1 MRFRCLAGPLR
12 IRPKPRGGENATCL
26 LANQLLVSSL
36 SNPDPKAGRRLRVT
50 VDISAF
56 NTVNTKEILA

>member
-1 MRFRCLAGPLR
+1 M
-12 IRPKPRGGENATCL
+12 GGEYATYL

-36 SNPDPKAGRRLRVT
+36 SNPDPQAGRRLRVT